1 MGYLFLGLALLCGTT
16 KAYCGKRT
24 SGFIRTPSDS
34 ITITLIRMSICVFI
48 GLAMVFFDSTATF
61 AIPSE
66 AILLSL
72 LAGITS
78 SIFVI
83 SWILSVRIGSL
94 MMIDVFLAVSTII
107 PIFFSTI
114 LFPETDTVSPRQIIG
129 CVILLIAVII
139 MCSYNKSIKKKTTI
153 GTLLLIALCA
163 TANGCTELITNVYSR
178 NEYGAASVF
187 NFYTYVG
194 AAGSLML
201 VSIGMMIFKG
211 IKKHSVPQNELAE
224 PQEKLQLAKILP
236 YISVMALCLF
246 FNTYFKTLATQSLDA
261 IIVFPI
267 SQIGSMMLASIMAHF
282 IFKEKLNLKGI
293 IGIIIAL
300 GALLI
305 INWKI

>member
-1 MGYLFLGLALLCGTT
+1 
-16 KAYCGKRT
+16 
-24 SGFIRTPSDS
+24 
-34 ITITLIRMSICVFI
+34 MSICVFI

-178 NEYGAASVF
+178 NGYGSASVF

-194 AAGSLML
+194 AA
-201 VSIGMMIFKG
+201 
-211 IKKHSVPQNELAE
+211 
-224 PQEKLQLAKILP
+224 
-236 YISVMALCLF
+236 
-246 FNTYFKTLATQSLDA
+246 
-261 IIVFPI
+261 
-267 SQIGSMMLASIMAHF
+267 
-282 IFKEKLNLKGI
+282 
-293 IGIIIAL
+293 
-300 GALLI
+300 
-305 INWKI
+305 